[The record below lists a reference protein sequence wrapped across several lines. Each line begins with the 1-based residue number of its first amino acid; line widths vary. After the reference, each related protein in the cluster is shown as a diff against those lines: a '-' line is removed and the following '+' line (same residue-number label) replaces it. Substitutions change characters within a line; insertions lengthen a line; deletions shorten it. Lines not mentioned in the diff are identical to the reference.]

1 MNETL
6 LPPSTARPS
15 AAPGPA
21 PRRARRARYRLRVAA
36 VAAALTLMCALA
48 GTVAARVYHGQL
60 LVLLVAGA
68 AFGAFAIGFA
78 LRNRPS
84 FLAPSASATGLAAY
98 LLGAIVLTSDGTEP
112 LPATILDA
120 LVNAVPRTLTALIPV
135 EPLPD
140 TVVVPIF
147 LTWLA
152 ATLACEFAIRYGRTL
167 LGCLPPTLLYTAG
180 LYLVGP
186 NAEAGPLYA
195 TAYCVL
201 AAMALAVTA
210 APPERRPDRDA
221 RVDGPA
227 PSRTPALMGAV
238 ITTTVLLAAVALLG
252 PAAARLVTT
261 SPGDPR
267 EFVEPPQ
274 LTDIDL
280 NPLVRIAEWA
290 KYPETQ
296 LFKADTSADAWM
308 RLAVLTEYDGTTWQ
322 ATGDFRTAGTVIPGS
337 GEANYAADVEIIELG
352 GKLVPA
358 AADPATVTDLP
369 IAVNLYT
376 RCLLTPDGLAT
387 GSAFHVDSALVA
399 TDPAAAETARPDL
412 SDATTVGVPI
422 GTPEIMATIAD
433 YIQTEYDTPYAKAQ
447 GLADF
452 LGQHYAFDAEAPSG
466 HDLPALGFFL
476 GSPVNA
482 GGQRG
487 TSEQFAAAYAVL
499 ARLVGLPSRVVVGFD
514 VPSGASTVT
523 AAQGLAW
530 PEIAFDGVGWVR
542 FDPMPAAG
550 AVPTPPED
558 TLEQMEEETP
568 SPEEDSGG
576 GGEAE
581 DYNDESLEQDG
592 DFNEEAGQGESG
604 IPRWVWYAAAA
615 LLLACVPLVLKARR
629 ALRRRRRLTRGS
641 PAERVAGAWAEVL
654 AAASRA
660 GVKVPA
666 HANAE
671 EATARLAVLEA
682 PIGVLPRLVNAA
694 AFAPGAVSEEDARAA
709 AAIAEAYP
717 RSIRHQVKRWK
728 RLLV

>member
-1 MNETL
+1 MNAQT
-6 LPPSTARPS
+6 
-15 AAPGPA
+15 
-21 PRRARRARYRLRVAA
+21 RRRTRYRLRVAA
-36 VAAALTLMCALA
+36 VAACLTLMCVLA

-78 LRNRPS
+78 LRNKPS
-84 FLAPSASATGLAAY
+84 FLAPSASAMGLAAY
-98 LLGAIVLTSDGTEP
+98 LLGAIWFTSDGAQP
-112 LPATILDA
+112 LPVTIVDA

-135 EPLPD
+135 EPVPD

-152 ATLACEFAIRYGRTL
+152 ATLSCEFAIRYGRTL
-167 LGCLPPTLLYTAG
+167 LGCLPATLLYAAG

-186 NAEAGPLYA
+186 NADPGPLYA
-195 TAYCVL
+195 IVFCVL
-201 AAMALAVTA
+201 AAAALAVTA

-221 RVDGPA
+221 TVDGPA
-227 PSRTPALMGAV
+227 PSRAPAMMGAV
-238 ITTTVLLAAVALLG
+238 VTTTVLLAAVALLG
-252 PAAARLVTT
+252 PAAAQFVTS

-267 EFVEPPQ
+267 EYVEPPK

-290 KYPETQ
+290 KYPEQ
-296 LFKADTSADAWM
+296 PLFKADTSGDAWM

-322 ATGDFRTAGTVIPGS
+322 ATGDFRTAGTVVPGA
-337 GEANYAADVEIIELG
+337 GEATYSADVEIIELG

-358 AADPATVTDLP
+358 AADPASVTDLP

-376 RCLLTPDGLAT
+376 KCLLTPDGLAT
-387 GSAFHVDSALVA
+387 GAKFHVDSALVS
-399 TDPAAAETARPDL
+399 TDQTGVETARPDI
-412 SDATTVGVPI
+412 SDATTVAVPL
-422 GTPEIMATIAD
+422 GAPEVMVTIAD
-433 YIQTEYDTPYAKAQ
+433 YIRTEFDTPYERAQ

-452 LGQHYAFDAEAPSG
+452 LSQHYAYDSEAPSG

-476 GSPVNA
+476 GGQVEA

-487 TSEQFAAAYAVL
+487 TSEHFASAYAVI
-499 ARLVGLPSRVVVGFD
+499 ARLVGLPTRVVVGFD
-514 VPSGASTVT
+514 VPSGSSTVT

-530 PEIAFDGVGWVR
+530 PEVAFDGPGWVR

-558 TLEQMEEETP
+558 TLQQMEEESP
-568 SPEEDSGG
+568 SPEEAEGG

-581 DYNDESLEQDG
+581 DFNDEALEQDG
-592 DFNEEAGQGESG
+592 DFNDEGGQEDAG
-604 IPRWVWYAAAA
+604 IPRWVWYAAAG

-629 ALRRRRRLTRGS
+629 ALRRRRRLRRGS

-654 AAASRA
+654 SEAARA
-660 GVKVPA
+660 GVKVPG

-671 EATARLAVLEA
+671 EATARLAVLKA
-682 PIGVLPRLVNAA
+682 DIGPLPRLVNAA
-694 AFAPGAVSEEDARAA
+694 AFAPGAVSEADAGAA
-709 AAIAEAYP
+709 TAVVAP
-717 RSIRHQVKRWK
+717 FSRTIRHQVKWLR
-728 RLLV
+728 RSLT

>member
-1 MNETL
+1 MSVTEI
-6 LPPSTARPS
+6 PRESPVRPQR
-15 AAPGPA
+15 G
-21 PRRARRARYRLRVAA
+21 RRTRYRLRVAA
-36 VAAALTLMCALA
+36 VAACLTLMCVLA
-48 GTVAARVYHGQL
+48 GTVAARVYHGHL
-60 LVLLVAGA
+60 LTILVAGA

-78 LRNRPS
+78 LRNKPA
-84 FLAPSASATGLAAY
+84 FLAPGVSATGLAAY
-98 LLGAIVLTSDGTEP
+98 LLGAIALTSDGTEP
-112 LPATILDA
+112 LPVTIVDA

-135 EPLPD
+135 EPVPD
-140 TVVVPIF
+140 TVVVPVF

-167 LGCLPPTLLYTAG
+167 LGCLPPTLLYAAG

-186 NAEAGPLYA
+186 NADPGPLQA
-195 TAYCVL
+195 VGFCVL
-201 AAMALAVTA
+201 AAAALAVTA

-221 RVDGPA
+221 TVDGAA

-252 PAAARLVTT
+252 PVAARLVTT

-267 EFVEPPQ
+267 EYVEPPQ

-290 KYPETQ
+290 KYPEQ
-296 LFKADTSADAWM
+296 ELFKADTSADAWM

-322 ATGDFRTAGTVIPGS
+322 ATGDFRTAGTVVPGA
-337 GEANYAADVEIIELG
+337 GEATYSADVEIVGLG

-358 AADPATVTDLP
+358 AADPASVTDLP
-369 IAVNLYT
+369 IAVNLHT
-376 RCLLTPDGLAT
+376 KCLLTPDGLAT
-387 GSAFHVDSALVA
+387 GSKYHVDSALAV
-399 TDPAAAETARPDL
+399 TDPAAAESARPDL
-412 SDATTVGVPI
+412 GDATAVTVPP

-433 YIQTEYDTPYAKAQ
+433 YIRSEYESPYERAQ

-452 LGQHYAFDAEAPSG
+452 LAQHYAFDAEAPSG

-476 GSPVNA
+476 GSA
-482 GGQRG
+482 AEGGGQRG
-487 TSEQFAAAYAVL
+487 TSEHFAAAYAVI
-499 ARLVGLPSRVVVGFD
+499 ARLVGLPTRVVVGFD

-530 PEIAFDGVGWVR
+530 PEVAFDGVGWVR

-550 AVPTPPED
+550 VAPIPPED

-568 SPEEDSGG
+568 SPEEAEGG

-581 DYNDESLEQDG
+581 DFNDEALEQDG
-592 DFNEEAGQGESG
+592 DFDEETGREDSA
-604 IPRWVWYAAAA
+604 IPRWVWYAAAG
-615 LLLACVPLVLKARR
+615 LLLACVPFALKARR
-629 ALRRRRRLTRGS
+629 ALRRRRRLSRGS

-654 AAASRA
+654 SEAARA

-671 EATARLAVLEA
+671 EAAVRLAVLEA
-682 PIGVLPRLVNAA
+682 DIAPLPPRRSRRARWGRA
-694 AFAPGAVSEEDARAA
+694 TPAPRR
-709 AAIAEAYP
+709 P
-717 RSIRHQVKRWK
+717 
-728 RLLV
+728 

>member
-1 MNETL
+1 VNETPT
-6 LPPSTARPS
+6 PPSTA
-15 AAPGPA
+15 AA
-21 PRRARRARYRLRVAA
+21 PRRARRTRYRLRVAA
-36 VAAALTLMCALA
+36 VAACLTLMCALA
-48 GTVAARVYHGQL
+48 GAVAGRVYHGQL
-60 LVLLVAGA
+60 LTLLVAGA

-78 LRNRPS
+78 LRNRPA
-84 FLAPSASATGLAAY
+84 FFAPSASATGLAAY
-98 LLGAIVLTSDGTEP
+98 LLGAIALTGDGTDP
-112 LPATILDA
+112 LGTEIVDA

-135 EPLPD
+135 EPAPD
-140 TVVVPIF
+140 TVVVPVF

-167 LGCLPPTLLYTAG
+167 LGCLPPTLLYAAG

-186 NAEAGPLYA
+186 NADPGPLYA
-195 TAYCVL
+195 IAYCVL
-201 AAMALAVTA
+201 AAAALAVTA

-221 RVDGPA
+221 RIDGPA

-238 ITTTVLLAAVALLG
+238 VTTTVLLAAVAVLG

-280 NPLVRIAEWA
+280 NPLVRIAQWA
-290 KYPETQ
+290 KYPDQE
-296 LFKADTSADAWM
+296 LFEAETSADAWM

-337 GEANYAADVEIIELG
+337 GEADYSADVEIIELG

-358 AADPATVTDLP
+358 AADPASVTDLP

-387 GSAFHVDSALVA
+387 GSRYRVDSALVS

-412 SDATTVGVPI
+412 SDATTVAVPP

-433 YIQTEYDTPYAKAQ
+433 HIRTEYDTPYAKAQ

-476 GSPVNA
+476 GSPATA
-482 GGQRG
+482 GGQTG
-487 TSEQFAAAYAVL
+487 TSEHFTAAYAVI

-514 VPSGASTVT
+514 VPAGGSTVT

-550 AVPTPPED
+550 AVPVPPED

-592 DFNEEAGQGESG
+592 DFDQEAAQADSG
-604 IPRWVWYAAAA
+604 VPAWVWYAAAA
-615 LLLACVPLVLKARR
+615 LVLACVPFAVKARR
-629 ALRRRRRLTRGS
+629 ALRRRRRLRRGS

-654 AAASRA
+654 AEAGRA
-660 GVKVPA
+660 GVKVPG
-666 HANAE
+666 HANVE
-671 EATARLAVLEA
+671 EAAVRLAALEA
-682 PIGVLPRLVNAA
+682 DIVPLPRLVNAA

-709 AAIAEAYP
+709 AAVAAAYP
-717 RSIRHQVKRWK
+717 RRIRHQVKRW
-728 RLLV
+728 RRFLT

>member
-1 MNETL
+1 
-6 LPPSTARPS
+6 
-15 AAPGPA
+15 
-21 PRRARRARYRLRVAA
+21 
-36 VAAALTLMCALA
+36 MCALA
-48 GTVAARVYHGQL
+48 GAVAARVYHGQL

-78 LRNRPS
+78 LRNRPA
-84 FLAPSASATGLAAY
+84 FVAPSASATGLAAY
-98 LLGAIVLTSDGTEP
+98 LLGAIALTGNGTEP
-112 LPATILDA
+112 LGATIVDA

-135 EPLPD
+135 EPAPD
-140 TVVVPIF
+140 TVVVPLF

-167 LGCLPPTLLYTAG
+167 LGCLPPTLLYAAG

-186 NAEAGPLYA
+186 NADPGPLHA
-195 TAYCVL
+195 IAYCVL
-201 AAMALAVTA
+201 AAAALAVTA
-210 APPERRPDRDA
+210 APPERRPDGA
-221 RVDGPA
+221 AQVDGPA
-227 PSRTPALMGAV
+227 PSRTPALLGAV
-238 ITTTVLLAAVALLG
+238 ITTTVLLAAVAVLG
-252 PAAARLVTT
+252 PAVARLVTA

-290 KYPETQ
+290 KYPEQ
-296 LFKADTSADAWM
+296 ELFKADTSGDAWM

-322 ATGDFRTAGTVIPGS
+322 AGGDFRTAGTVIPGS
-337 GEANYAADVEIIELG
+337 GEATYSADVEIIELG

-387 GSAFHVDSALVA
+387 GARFHVDSALVSA
-399 TDPAAAETARPDL
+399 DPAAAETARPDL
-412 SDATTVGVPI
+412 SDPASVAVPM
-422 GTPEIMATIAD
+422 GTPEVMATIAD
-433 YIQTEYDTPYAKAQ
+433 YVRTEYDTPYARAQ

-476 GSPVNA
+476 GSSAAV
-482 GGQRG
+482 GGQTG
-487 TSEQFAAAYAVL
+487 TSEQFAASYALL
-499 ARLVGLPSRVVVGFD
+499 ARLIGLPSRVVVGFD
-514 VPSGASTVT
+514 VPAGGSTVT

-530 PEIAFDGVGWVR
+530 PEVAFDGVGWVR

-568 SPEEDSGG
+568 SPEEDAGG
-576 GGEAE
+576 GGDAE

-592 DFNEEAGQGESG
+592 DFNEEAGAEESSL
-604 IPRWVWYAAAA
+604 PVWVWYAAAA
-615 LLLACVPLVLKARR
+615 LLLACVPLAFKVRR
-629 ALRRRRRLTRGS
+629 ALRRRRRLRRGS

-654 AAASRA
+654 AEAARA
-660 GVKVPA
+660 GVKVPG

-671 EATARLAVLEA
+671 EAAARLAALEA
-682 PIGVLPRLVNAA
+682 DIGALPRLVNAA
-694 AFAPGAVSEEDARAA
+694 GFAPGAVSEEDARAA
-709 AAIAEAYP
+709 AAIAESYP
-717 RSIRHQVKRWK
+717 RIVRHQVKWWK
-728 RLLV
+728 RFLA

>member
-6 LPPSTARPS
+6 PPPLIERTP
-15 AAPGPA
+15 PA
-21 PRRARRARYRLRVAA
+21 PRRARRARYRLRVATVA
-36 VAAALTLMCALA
+36 VCLTLMCALA
-48 GTVAARVYHGQL
+48 GAVAGRIYHGQL
-60 LVLLVAGA
+60 LALLVVGA
-68 AFGAFAIGFA
+68 AFAAFAIGFA
-78 LRNRPS
+78 LRNRPA

-98 LLGAIVLTSDGTEP
+98 LLGAIVLTSDGADPLGTE
-112 LPATILDA
+112 IVDA

-135 EPLPD
+135 EPAPD
-140 TVVVPIF
+140 TVVVPVF
-147 LTWLA
+147 LSWLA

-167 LGCLPPTLLYTAG
+167 LGCLPPTLLYAAG

-186 NAEAGPLYA
+186 NAAPGTLYA
-195 TAYCVL
+195 VAFCVL
-201 AAMALAVTA
+201 AAAALAVTA

-221 RVDGPA
+221 QVDGPA
-227 PSRTPALMGAV
+227 PSRTPALIGAV
-238 ITTTVLLAAVALLG
+238 VTTTVLVAAVAVLG
-252 PAAARLVTT
+252 PAVARLVTT

-290 KYPETQ
+290 KYPDQE
-296 LFKADTSADAWM
+296 LFIADTSADAWM

-322 ATGDFRTAGTVIPGS
+322 ATGDFRTAGTVIPGA
-337 GEANYAADVEIIELG
+337 GEADYSADVEIIELG

-387 GSAFHVDSALVA
+387 GSKFHVDSALVH
-399 TDPAAAETARPDL
+399 TDPAAAETARADL
-412 SDATTVGVPI
+412 SDAATVAVPM

-433 YIQTEYDTPYAKAQ
+433 YINTEYDTPYAKAQ

-452 LGQHYAFDAEAPSG
+452 LGQHYAFDPEAPSG

-476 GSPVNA
+476 ASPVDA

-487 TSEQFAAAYAVL
+487 TSEHFAAAYAVI
-499 ARLVGLPSRVVVGFD
+499 ARLIGLPSRVVVGFD
-514 VPSGASTVT
+514 VPEGASTVT

-550 AVPTPPED
+550 AVPVPPED

-568 SPEEDSGG
+568 SPEEASGG

-581 DYNDESLEQDG
+581 DFNDEALEQDG
-592 DFNEEAGQGESG
+592 DFNDEAGQEDSG
-604 IPRWVWYAAAA
+604 LPVWVWYAAAA
-615 LLLACVPLVLKARR
+615 LLLACVPLALKARR
-629 ALRRRRRLTRGS
+629 ALRRRRRLSRGS

-654 AAASRA
+654 SEAARA
-660 GVKVPA
+660 GVKVPG

-671 EATARLAVLEA
+671 EAAARLAVLA
-682 PIGVLPRLVNAA
+682 ADIGVLPRLVNAA
-694 AFAPGAVSEEDARAA
+694 AFAPGAVAEEDARAA
-709 AAIAEAYP
+709 AQVAEAYP
-717 RSIRHQVKRWK
+717 RSVRHQVKRWK
-728 RLLV
+728 RFLT

>member
-1 MNETL
+1 MSFTDMSVTEI
-6 LPPSTARPS
+6 PRQTAERPQR
-15 AAPGPA
+15 G
-21 PRRARRARYRLRVAA
+21 RRTRYRLRVAA
-36 VAAALTLMCALA
+36 VAACLTLMCALA

-60 LVLLVAGA
+60 LALLVVGA

-78 LRNRPS
+78 LRNKPS
-84 FLAPSASATGLAAY
+84 FLAPGVSAAGLAAY
-98 LLGAIVLTSDGTEP
+98 LLGAIAVTSDGTDP
-112 LPATILDA
+112 LGATIVDA

-135 EPLPD
+135 EPAPD
-140 TVVVPIF
+140 TVVVPVF

-167 LGCLPPTLLYTAG
+167 LGCLPPTLLYGAA

-186 NAEAGPLYA
+186 NADPGPLAA

-201 AAMALAVTA
+201 AAAALAVTA

-221 RVDGPA
+221 TVDGPA

-238 ITTTVLLAAVALLG
+238 VTTTVLLAAVAVLG

-267 EFVEPPQ
+267 EYVEPPQ

-290 KYPETQ
+290 KYPEQ
-296 LFKADTSADAWM
+296 ELFKADTSADAWM

-322 ATGDFRTAGTVIPGS
+322 ATGDFRTAGTVVPGS
-337 GEANYAADVEIIELG
+337 AEATYSADVEIIELG

-358 AADPATVTDLP
+358 AADPASVTDLP

-376 RCLLTPDGLAT
+376 KCLLTPDGLAT
-387 GSAFHVDSALVA
+387 GAKFHVDSALVGS
-399 TDPAAAETARPDL
+399 DPAAAETARVDL
-412 SDATTVGVPI
+412 SDATTVAVPP
-422 GTPEIMATIAD
+422 GSPEIMATIAD
-433 YIQTEYDTPYAKAQ
+433 HIRSEYDTPYARAQ

-452 LGQHYAFDAEAPSG
+452 LGQHYAFDSEAPSG

-476 GSPVNA
+476 ASPVEA

-487 TSEQFAAAYAVL
+487 TSEHFAAAYAVI

-514 VPSGASTVT
+514 VPSGSSTVT

-530 PEIAFDGVGWVR
+530 PEVAFDGPGWVR

-558 TLEQMEEETP
+558 TLEQMDEETP
-568 SPEEDSGG
+568 SPEEQSGG

-581 DYNDESLEQDG
+581 DFNDEALEQDG
-592 DFNEEAGQGESG
+592 DFDEETGQGDSG
-604 IPRWVWYAAAA
+604 MPRWVWYVVAG
-615 LLLACVPLVLKARR
+615 LLLACVPFAIKGRR
-629 ALRRRRRLTRGS
+629 ALRRRRRLTRGA

-654 AAASRA
+654 SEAARA
-660 GVKVPA
+660 GVKVPG

-671 EATARLAVLEA
+671 EAAVRLAALEA
-682 PIGVLPRLVNAA
+682 DIGALPRLVNAA
-694 AFAPGAVSEEDARAA
+694 AFAAGAVSEEDAGTAV
-709 AAIAEAYP
+709 AIATGYP

-728 RLLV
+728 RLLT